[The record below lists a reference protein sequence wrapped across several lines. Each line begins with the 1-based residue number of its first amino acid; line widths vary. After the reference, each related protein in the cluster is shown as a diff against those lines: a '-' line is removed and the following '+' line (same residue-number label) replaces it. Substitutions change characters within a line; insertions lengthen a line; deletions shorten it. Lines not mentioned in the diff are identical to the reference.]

1 MVTRVARRPN
11 AELLQR
17 VEYTDDPVEFTL
29 RCVAALAPGVTDTVA
44 RAAEEH
50 VRHFFGESA
59 ESRARVFEARNEQ
72 IRRLHQHGE
81 RPGFIARRY
90 GLSRSQVHRILGSA
104 GE

>member
-17 VEYTDDPVEFTL
+17 VPYTDDPVEFTL
-29 RCVAALAPGVTDTVA
+29 RCVAALAPLPESVA

-59 ESRARVFEARNEQ
+59 ESRARAFEARNEQ

-90 GLSRSQVHRILGSA
+90 GLSRSQVHRILGS
-104 GE
+104 GSE